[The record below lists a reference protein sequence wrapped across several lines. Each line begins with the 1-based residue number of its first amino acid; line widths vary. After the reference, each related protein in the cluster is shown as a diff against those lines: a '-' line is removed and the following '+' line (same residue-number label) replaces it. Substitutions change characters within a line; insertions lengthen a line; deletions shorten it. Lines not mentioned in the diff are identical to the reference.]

1 MDVQELRTDAH
12 VSVLREDTQTLP
24 DTGSSSQ
31 LTQSTANQRLSIKS
45 LPEDIRTFLTRALQN
60 QSHSIADIRSNARRT
75 RKATVLIPSDS
86 TVCEVSTEYVILP
99 SRAMIHFLNVHGY
112 EVDFQGM
119 ATESGN
125 HEYRC
130 AVHRSVQ
137 LVDATFALNKSQHRL
152 RRHGGKEY
160 YCERCDIEASE

>member
-1 MDVQELRTDAH
+1 MDMQELWTDAN

-24 DTGSSSQ
+24 DTGSGSQ
-31 LTQSTANQRLSIKS
+31 LTQNAVHQRLSIKS
-45 LPEDIRTFLTRALQN
+45 LPEDIRTFLTRALQS
-60 QSHSIADIRSNARRT
+60 QSHNIADIRSNARRT

-86 TVCEVSTEYVILP
+86 TVCEVSTEYVIFP

-137 LVDATFALNKSQHRL
+137 LKDATFAADKSQHRL
-152 RRHGGKEY
+152 RQHGGKEY
-160 YCERCDIEASE
+160 YCERCDVEAS